1 MGSSTHRTMRAILF
15 CLLLCAVA
23 ASVAGQDVSSSPA
36 SLSFNNTYVGLASG
50 SKTLTISNLL
60 NTNAIIASVGFS
72 CSEYGLAS
80 GVAPFTLTV
89 GQPNP
94 ITHYSVFFQPDS
106 ATTFNCNFVISM
118 WDGTNVNVP
127 LSGTGLTTTAVGSV
141 SPRSLSFSNPK
152 VGGTNAAA
160 TVAVAHNGGAT
171 GERSAV
177 KPSPAKVSNR
187 ARP

>member
-23 ASVAGQDVSSSPA
+23 ASVAGQDVSSSQA

-60 NTNAIIASVGFS
+60 NTDAIIASVGFS

-127 LSGTGLTTTAVGSV
+127 LSGTGLTTTAVASP
-141 SPRSLSFSNPK
+141 SPRSLSFSK
-152 VGGTNAAA
+152 QKEGGSKAPQNVTL
-160 TVAVAHNGGAT
+160 TKRGGAT
-171 GERSAV
+171 EEL
-177 KPSPAKVSNR
+177 SPMPTSHPR
-187 ARP
+187 F